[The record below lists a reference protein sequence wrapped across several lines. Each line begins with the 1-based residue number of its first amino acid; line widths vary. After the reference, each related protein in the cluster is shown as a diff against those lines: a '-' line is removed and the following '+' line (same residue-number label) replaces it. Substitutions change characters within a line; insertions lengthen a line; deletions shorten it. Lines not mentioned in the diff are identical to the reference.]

1 MEITTGTGLGA
12 SLSAIRLFWINNI
25 ASRLSKPISLL
36 PACKTTTLENS
47 LFLLSSFLFLYCDH
61 YMPRVT
67 AKKNWP
73 SECNPDVNGD
83 TLPSL
88 DAETRSFA
96 PINSISALPKTL
108 FIHESQTEIR
118 AGQHLIEDI
127 HEQATSVTRENGR
140 LFQRDL
146 TPDPKLSSN
155 QVLTVAPSK
164 SQMVDLTTTS
174 SNTTSTTPWS
184 LPIPFDVGFNH
195 NITTTCQNFMND
207 MLSSTTFKQCSPIS
221 MLLQNSNSFFQAS
234 RNLLRITSLLD
245 TSCSAPVS
253 VCTELLQS
261 YSQNLTRSDA
271 CGHDLLHSNPQ
282 IESALLGLRAYQ
294 TLYTVTCLRTSSPVV
309 NPNQKDH
316 SLTTDKVISSI
327 GRPEDSY
334 CFANAIT
341 NTTNPSNSFIY
352 FLPLNVSLVG
362 SAVPTCNSCLQSTM
376 SVFQLATVNR
386 SSVLAHNYHQAASQ
400 VNVVCGPEFVNA
412 SLAAAVSSASLKGKK
427 RRSLL
432 VIFWILICYIM
443 MK

>member
-47 LFLLSSFLFLYCDH
+47 LILLSSFLFLYCDH

-221 MLLQNSNSFFQAS
+221 MLLQ
-234 RNLLRITSLLD
+234 
-245 TSCSAPVS
+245 VS
-253 VCTELLQS
+253 SELPFNYTIYSYLHELILQS
-261 YSQNLTRSDA
+261 
-271 CGHDLLHSNPQ
+271 NP
-282 IESALLGLRAYQ
+282 I
-294 TLYTVTCLRTSSPVV
+294 
-309 NPNQKDH
+309 K
-316 SLTTDKVISSI
+316 
-327 GRPEDSY
+327 
-334 CFANAIT
+334 
-341 NTTNPSNSFIY
+341 
-352 FLPLNVSLVG
+352 FLPLNFYLVLCSTLFYPTPTKESLE
-362 SAVPTCNSCLQSTM
+362 LKL
-376 SVFQLATVNR
+376 VFPSIKE
-386 SSVLAHNYHQAASQ
+386 SSSNYLPPGH
-400 VNVVCGPEFVNA
+400 
-412 SLAAAVSSASLKGKK
+412 
-427 RRSLL
+427 
-432 VIFWILICYIM
+432 IM
-443 MK
+443 